1 MAFLLVAISEE
12 CSTAVLPF
20 FCQYVYPPCDGN
32 GSAQFITQEQYN
44 NIRDDVGKAEWK
56 IAMTTGQGNFL
67 PCSL

>member
-12 CSTAVLPF
+12 CSAAVLPF

-44 NIRDDVGKAEWK
+44 NICDDVGKAEWK